1 MISESNIA
9 ASVKYGKYVGRRD
22 LIGLYALLITAM
34 LIPIVTIAV
43 VISSREGL
51 MVLESKIVITL
62 ILINTFALFL
72 ICVAVSLLLYHKRN
86 IKEVQKWKQDAVV
99 LKASVYRLDLL
110 SPVYAPYQIAVRFY
124 INGVKK
130 EQTQRPNKF
139 LGYHKMLVKYVGKQI
154 SIAYSP
160 KYDQV
165 IILRKGG
172 AEIDDRI

>member
-9 ASVKYGKYVGRRD
+9 ASVKYGKYVGRRA
-22 LIGLYALLITAM
+22 LMGLYMLLATAT

-43 VISSREGL
+43 VISSHEGL
-51 MVLESKIVITL
+51 MVLESEIVITL
-62 ILINTFALFL
+62 IFINTFALFL

-110 SPVYAPYQIAVRFY
+110 SPAYDPYQVAVRFTY
-124 INGVKK
+124 NGAQR

-139 LGYHKMLVKYVGKQI
+139 LGYHKILVKYVGKQI

-165 IILRKGG
+165 IILRQGG
-172 AEIDDRI
+172 AETDDKI

>member
-9 ASVKYGKYVGRRD
+9 ASVKYGKYVGRRA
-22 LIGLYALLITAM
+22 LMGLYMLLATAT

-43 VISSREGL
+43 VISSHEGL
-51 MVLESKIVITL
+51 MVLESEIVITL
-62 ILINTFALFL
+62 IFINTFALFL

-86 IKEVQKWKQDAVV
+86 IKEVQKWMQDAVV

-110 SPVYAPYQIAVRFY
+110 SPAYDPYQVAVRFTY
-124 INGVKK
+124 NGAQR

-139 LGYHKMLVKYVGKQI
+139 LGYHKILVKYVGKQI

-165 IILRKGG
+165 IILRK
-172 AEIDDRI
+172 RN